1 MEITTIKLS
10 KKTKNRLDNLKTH
23 KRDSYE
29 DIVERILSTLNIC
42 RANPLKAKAHL
53 AAIARKN
60 RRIKP
65 KLVKE
70 KTISSESS
78 TPQHNPQQG

>member
-42 RANPLKAKAHL
+42 RVNPIKAKAHL

-60 RRIKP
+60 RKIKP
-65 KLVKE
+65 QLKE
-70 KTISSESS
+70 KIKLSS
-78 TPQHNPQQG
+78 TTSNPENNPQP